1 MISKEYYVKPLIH
14 IYLIYFFCIAFVF
27 LQILALFYCCKVE
40 FIQSC
45 VGFIPC
51 QIACT
56 LVIRYHVFRWELCK
70 GSVWESVKKAQE
82 VCT

>member
-1 MISKEYYVKPLIH
+1 MLSLKSILGFGH
-14 IYLIYFFCIAFVF
+14 GIAKGGD
-27 LQILALFYCCKVE
+27 CKVE

-51 QIACT
+51 QIACN
-56 LVIRYHVFRWELCK
+56 LAIRYLVFRWELCK
-70 GSVWESVKKAQE
+70 GSVCESMKKVQE